1 MTQWCVSQLLMVFTR
16 STSEKLCTKWIV
28 VLKGKSF
35 HYRVRHPNCTP
46 YSSERGTIWVPH
58 PVHLYMKTENFFW
71 NGPPTHHIISCD
83 IIMKL
88 TGSKKERPLMYL
100 VIKISNLLHFK
111 QKSLCPKSK
120 SWQRASRTKLKS
132 IFKRAIFT
140 SFSRLSEQSRIPT
153 SKL

>member
-1 MTQWCVSQLLMVFTR
+1 MIFDPMVCVAIAYGVYQVYLRKTLYKMNSCFKRKIISL
-16 STSEKLCTKWIV
+16 
-28 VLKGKSF
+28 
-35 HYRVRHPNCTP
+35 
-46 YSSERGTIWVPH
+46 
-58 PVHLYMKTENFFW
+58 HLYMKTEIFFW

-153 SKL
+153 SLL